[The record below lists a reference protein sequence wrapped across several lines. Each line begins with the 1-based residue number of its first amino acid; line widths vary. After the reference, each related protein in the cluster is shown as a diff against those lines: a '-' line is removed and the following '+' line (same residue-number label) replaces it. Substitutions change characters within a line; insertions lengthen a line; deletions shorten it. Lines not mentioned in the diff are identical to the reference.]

1 MFDATQVFVVGGAGI
16 DEGPRH
22 RAIAVAS
29 QLYAAGRWDGKGRI
43 AIRDPCTL
51 HRLLQL
57 SEAERF
63 DAETCTTVH
72 AHVHELREGD
82 DFEVRPLSAEMAGA
96 LGVAKANALET
107 LEQGAQ

>member
-1 MFDATQVFVVGGAGI
+1 MFDATQVVVVGGGFNT
-16 DEGPRH
+16 GLRH

-43 AIRDPCTL
+43 AIRDPQTL

-57 SEAERF
+57 SEVERF

-82 DFEVRPLSAEMAGA
+82 DFEVRPLSAEMAEA
-96 LGVAKANALET
+96 LGVPMENALEET
-107 LEQGAQ
+107 SES